1 MLYNKLQFILQRLFS
16 DVATCQ
22 FTYPHR
28 YLEYKHQ
35 GHWYDFKTIEVPPLL
50 KMFVGFYLSSKF
62 LKFAGEGGSCPNEG
76 PVKMCQ
82 WLKNQQQ

>member
-1 MLYNKLQFILQRLFS
+1 MLQNKLQFILQRLFS

-35 GHWYDFKTIEVPPLL
+35 GHWYDFKTRGATTTENVCRVL
-50 KMFVGFYLSSKF
+50 YLV
-62 LKFAGEGGSCPNEG
+62 NT
-76 PVKMCQ
+76 
-82 WLKNQQQ
+82 